1 MKAIGGQRFGSYDV
15 GKMKAALR
23 IAKEAGAEV
32 SAPKDTA
39 TISGGKNEP
48 APLDRDGLQTIHQN
62 IKPTG
67 KDLPNHQAGWVVGL
81 MMPIAMGSIEASRQ
95 TMEKYN
101 FLNLLKKTKGSDA
114 GQIQQNALKDAQKQT
129 ERVETLKTVSG
140 VTTKVGIATAV
151 GLGLAVVG
159 GLATLPVGLA
169 LGGGTALAW
178 ATSGLAS
185 HGADNAKDEA
195 ANTNRFAKHVE
206 AYTQYAHISHN
217 A

>member
-67 KDLPNHQAGWVVGL
+67 KDLPNHQAGWVGRSAL
-81 MMPIAMGSIEASRQ
+81 TWYSGDAS
-95 TMEKYN
+95 
-101 FLNLLKKTKGSDA
+101 A
-114 GQIQQNALKDAQKQT
+114 
-129 ERVETLKTVSG
+129 
-140 VTTKVGIATAV
+140 ATPDILQLVPA
-151 GLGLAVVG
+151 
-159 GLATLPVGLA
+159 LA
-169 LGGGTALAW
+169 LETFETTALP
-178 ATSGLAS
+178 TPEKRGF
-185 HGADNAKDEA
+185 GVD
-195 ANTNRFAKHVE
+195 
-206 AYTQYAHISHN
+206 
-217 A
+217 